1 MICSD
6 VKGGADRGAKDD
18 LELERLGEYLVLSL
32 DLLDFEQS
40 YSFVA

>member
-1 MICSD
+1 MICLA

-18 LELERLGEYLVLSL
+18 LELERLGECLVLSL

-40 YSFVA
+40 CFYVA